1 MNSLPN
7 QCTTPKKVYDTPFHS
22 QTLNTMTYETKETKS
37 STDFTKTI
45 KKALNIISGNKS
57 NQQAE
62 MANQMASLNCDSNA
76 DLDALINQLELE
88 ISLIKKEN
96 QSFVEYIDDLN
107 DSYINN
113 EKEFTRLSESI
124 KKMDKKIDSLTK
136 DKNSLK
142 KDFEKAFPD
151 LKDKIVYNNINIDFD
166 KIVNQNNLNK
176 K

>member
-7 QCTTPKKVYDTPFHS
+7 QCSTPKKVYDNPFHS
-22 QTLNTMTYETKETKS
+22 HTLNTMTYETKETKS
-37 STDFTKTI
+37 SIEFTKTI

-62 MANQMASLNCDSNA
+62 IANQMALLNCDNNS

-96 QSFVEYIDDLN
+96 QTFMEYIDDLN

-113 EKEFTRLSESI
+113 EKEFTRLNDSI
-124 KKMDKKIDSLTK
+124 KKLDKKIDSLTK
-136 DKNSLK
+136 DKSSLK
-142 KDFEKAFPD
+142 KEFEKKFPD
-151 LKDKIVYNNINIDFD
+151 LKDKIVYNNINIDID
-166 KIVNQNNLNK
+166 KLVNQNSINK